1 MAVMMP
7 FFMPLFMMPRI
18 IVPTGR
24 MMFMMGTILL
34 VMRLAFRSI
43 VSRMA
48 VLSALIAVMACGVL
62 TSVMIAIPS
71 SVKSSVMPIKC

>member
-1 MAVMMP
+1 
-7 FFMPLFMMPRI
+7 MMPRI

-24 MMFMMGTILL
+24 TTFMMGIILRM
-34 VMRLAFRSI
+34 MRSAFRSI

-48 VLSALIAVMACGVL
+48 VLSVLIAVMACGVL
-62 TSVMIAIPS
+62 TPVMIVIPG